1 LSARRQNRPVIRG
14 LIGVTGAGWLG
25 NVLSYLLVLLA
36 ARRLSS
42 DDYAAVVT
50 LINLLLVGSVP
61 SFALQ
66 AVGARR
72 TAVGEERGLWQAGL
86 LTGVGAG
93 VLLAVISPALR
104 AFLHLPSLYGLL
116 LVALALPATAVQ
128 GLCQGVV
135 QGEQRFTELA
145 GITFVGIVGK
155 ALAGLI
161 GLVVFGTATATIA
174 ALVIGVI
181 IAAIGSAIA
190 LPELRRSR
198 HGGRRLLLPL
208 VAEAGH
214 ASHAY
219 GIFLLLSVSDVLL
232 ARHVLASH
240 PAAVYAAGSI
250 LTKGTLWLPQSVA
263 NVLFASLVDAERHRR
278 IFIRAVAGIA
288 GVAGAIA
295 LLCWPAGWI
304 AAKVVAGNRYPELGS
319 EIWQFAVL
327 GGCLA
332 VLQFTLVAG
341 LAVRNLGVIVL
352 IWLTVLAEAVGVFS
366 LGGHPSVHSVI
377 GLMDLINLVSA
388 AAAIGLRLRPGN
400 RTKPPPAELAAGTSA
415 AGPV

>member
-1 LSARRQNRPVIRG
+1 VSARRHNRPVIRG

-42 DDYAAVVT
+42 DDYAALVT

-72 TAVGEERGLWQAGL
+72 MAVGEERGLWQAGL
-86 LTGVGAG
+86 LTGTGAG
-93 VLLAVISPALR
+93 LLLAAISPALR
-104 AFLHLPSLYGLL
+104 SFLHLPSPYGLL

-135 QGEQRFTELA
+135 QGEQRFSELA

-161 GLVVFGTATATIA
+161 GLAVFGTATATVA

-181 IAAIGSAIA
+181 IAAAGSAIA
-190 LPELRRSR
+190 VPELRRTG
-198 HGGRRLLLPL
+198 HGGRRLLVPL
-208 VAEAGH
+208 IAEAAH

-219 GIFLLLSVSDVLL
+219 GVFLLLSVSDVLL
-232 ARHVLASH
+232 ARHVLSSH

-288 GVAGAIA
+288 AVAGAIA
-295 LLCWPAGWI
+295 LCCWPFGWI
-304 AAKVVAGNRYPELGS
+304 AARVVAGNRYPELNS
-319 EIWQFAVL
+319 FIWQFAVL

-341 LAVRNLGVIVL
+341 LAVRRLGVIVL
-352 IWLTVLAEAVGVFS
+352 IWLTVLAEAVGVFG
-366 LGGHPSVHSVI
+366 LGSDPSVRSVI
-377 GLMDLINLVSA
+377 GLMDLISLVSA
-388 AAAIGLRLRPGN
+388 AAAIGLRLRPGR
-400 RTKPPPAELAAGTSA
+400 RTEPPAELAADPLGTDLA
-415 AGPV
+415 

>member
-1 LSARRQNRPVIRG
+1 MSGRRRLQPVTRG

-25 NVLSYLLVLLA
+25 NVLSYLLVLAA

-42 DDYAAVVT
+42 DDYAALVT

-72 TAVGEERGLWQAGL
+72 MATGEDRGLWQAGL
-86 LTGVGAG
+86 LTGTGAG
-93 VLLAVISPALR
+93 LLLVAISPLLR
-104 AFLHLPSLYGLL
+104 SFLHLPSMLGLL
-116 LVALALPATAVQ
+116 LVAAALPATAVQ

-145 GITFVGIVGK
+145 VITFVGIVGK

-161 GLVVFGTATATIA
+161 GLLVFGTATGSMAAIA
-174 ALVIGVI
+174 IGVI
-181 IAAIGSAIA
+181 AAAAGSAIA
-190 LPELRRSR
+190 LPELRRRS

-208 VAEAGH
+208 IAEASH

-219 GIFLLLSVSDVLL
+219 GVFLLLSVADVLL
-232 ARHVLASH
+232 ARHVLPGRA
-240 PAAVYAAGSI
+240 AAVYAAGSI

-263 NVLFASLVDAERHRR
+263 NVLFASLVDSERRHRV
-278 IFIRAVAGIA
+278 FARAAAGIA
-288 GVAGAIA
+288 AVAAGIA
-295 LLCWPAGWI
+295 LACWPAGWI
-304 AAKVVAGNRYPELGS
+304 AARVVAGNRYPELAS
-319 EIWQFAVL
+319 QIWLFAVL

-341 LAVRNLGVIVL
+341 LAVRSLGVTVL

-366 LGGHPSVHSVI
+366 LGSQPSVRAVI
-377 GLMDLINLVSA
+377 GLMALINLVSVLI
-388 AAAIGLRLRPGN
+388 AIALRLRPGV
-400 RTKPPPAELAAGTSA
+400 RYRPAVDAAVPGQ
-415 AGPV
+415 